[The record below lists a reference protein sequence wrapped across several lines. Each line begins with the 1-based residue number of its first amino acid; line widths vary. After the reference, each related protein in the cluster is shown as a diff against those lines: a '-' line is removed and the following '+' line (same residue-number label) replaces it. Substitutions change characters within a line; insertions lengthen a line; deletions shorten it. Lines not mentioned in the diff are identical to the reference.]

1 MKKTEIAMIVLIA
14 SLSMFA
20 TFFIV
25 RTIFG
30 DSIKKEKTV
39 PVVTEVRDVLIPPSK
54 LIFNEKAINPTVEVY
69 IEDDVFSGASPDAR
83 SLKTTENQT
92 TESNQAETNE

>member
-1 MKKTEIAMIVLIA
+1 
-14 SLSMFA
+14 MFA

-39 PVVTEVRDVLIPPSK
+39 PVVTEVRDDLIPPSK
-54 LIFNEKAINPTVEVY
+54 LIFNKDAINPTVEVY
-69 IEDDVFSGASPDAR
+69 VEDDVFSAATPGAQQSKPA
-83 SLKTTENQT
+83 
-92 TESNQAETNE
+92 ESNSVDANQNEANE